1 MTSTG
6 VNYPAEVD
14 EEPLYVKGVVIVNP
28 GSGYSKFDTLE
39 NFEICGV
46 DNNGGITNI
55 NVVNPI
61 SYDDLPDLNI
71 NSETGVGA
79 ILRPIMSKFIPLQGE
94 VIEVIDC
101 VGRL

>member
-6 VNYPAEVD
+6 VNYPAEID
-14 EEPLYVKGVVIVNP
+14 DEPLYVRGVVIANS
-28 GSGYSKFDTLE
+28 GSGYTEDDTLE
-39 NFEICGV
+39 NFELEVIDGR
-46 DNNGGITNI
+46 ITNI

-79 ILRPIMSKFIPLQGE
+79 ILRPIMSKFTPLQGE